1 MHSSAPR
8 VARNTLAQVAAR
20 ALEGGTNF
28 AVTILLARKLGVGSL
43 GAFAFLITYASIFIF
58 LGTFGL
64 NLLMARDV
72 ARRRHEARRYLSNAL
87 GMSLALAA
95 VTFALEVG
103 IILLVSDEPLV
114 RKGVY
119 LAAAFAVFHS
129 WELLFVGAF
138 YALERMELEAI
149 GIFIEKA
156 LLLTAVF
163 VLVLTGAGVIAVLA
177 AFAAAKVLLVIFYLV
192 LATRLVG
199 FPRPAADFRLWRS
212 LAAQAWSFSVNLLV
226 TSIYFQ
232 IYIVLLGMLAS
243 DQAAGYFRAGSI
255 LALSLPMFAAGLNNA
270 LLPLM
275 ARAHPDRRDSF
286 MFGLERS
293 FAALALVGMPIA
305 VGLIVLA
312 PPMVRLLYGARFG
325 PAVIV
330 FQLLAVTVPLKFIAN
345 TLGTGLTAA
354 DRQPQ
359 RAYAAAIGAAL
370 NVILNVGLILAFM
383 RAGPAIG
390 ASLAAI
396 ITDVV
401 ILALTDVYLRR
412 AGYRVHVLGLSA
424 RPALAAA
431 IMGLALW
438 WIRGM
443 SLSLTLPVG
452 IAVYCGAAY
461 AVGAVR
467 RSDLEWLRRAFS
479 GGPLRQEGMSDVGG
493 AGVPPANE

>member
-1 MHSSAPR
+1 VRSSAPR
-8 VARNTLAQVAAR
+8 VAKNTLAQVVAR

-28 AVTILLARKLGVGSL
+28 AVTILLARKLGAGSL

-87 GMSLALAA
+87 GMSLPLVAL
-95 VTFALEVG
+95 TFAVEVG

-114 RKGVY
+114 RNGIYV
-119 LAAAFAVFHS
+119 AAAFAVFHS
-129 WELLFVGAF
+129 WELLFVGVF

-156 LLLTAVF
+156 LLLAAVF
-163 VLVLTGAGVIAVLA
+163 ALVLKGVGVIAVLA
-177 AFAAAKVLLVIFYLV
+177 AFAGAKALLVIFYLV

-199 FPRPAADFRLWRS
+199 FPRPAADLSLWRN
-212 LAAQAWSFSVNLLV
+212 LAARSWSFSVNLLV
-226 TSIYFQ
+226 TSVYFQ
-232 IYIVLLGMLAS
+232 IYVVLLGMLAS

-275 ARAHPDRRDSF
+275 ARAHPQRRDSF

-293 FAALALVGMPIA
+293 FTALVLAGMPIA

-312 PPMVRLLYGARFG
+312 APVVRLLYGARFG

-330 FQLLAVTVPLKFIAN
+330 FQLLAVTVPLNFVAN
-345 TLGTGLTAA
+345 TLGIGLTAA

-359 RAYAAAIGAAL
+359 RTYAASIGAAL
-370 NVILNVGLILAFM
+370 NVILNVGLIFAFM
-383 RAGPAIG
+383 RAGPATG
-390 ASLAAI
+390 AAVAAI
-396 ITDVV
+396 ITDIV
-401 ILALTDVYLRR
+401 ILALTDMYLRR
-412 AGYRVHVLGLSA
+412 AGYRLPVLSLSV
-424 RPALAAA
+424 RPTLAAA

-443 SLSLTLPVG
+443 SLSLTVPVG
-452 IAVYCGAAY
+452 IAIYCGAAY

-467 RSDLEWLRRAFS
+467 RSDLVWLRQAFS
-479 GGPLRQEGMSDVGG
+479 GALVRAQG
-493 AGVPPANE
+493 AAGRDESGARPDSQ

>member
-8 VARNTLAQVAAR
+8 VAKNTLAQVVAR
-20 ALEGGTNF
+20 AIEGGTNF
-28 AVTILLARKLGVGSL
+28 AVTILLARTLGAGSL
-43 GAFAFLITYASIFIF
+43 GAFAFLITYVSIFIF

-72 ARRRHEARRYLSNAL
+72 ARRRHQARRYLSNAL
-87 GMSLALAA
+87 GMAL
-95 VTFALEVG
+95 VLTVITFAVEVG
-103 IILLVSDEPLV
+103 IVLLVSPEPLA
-114 RKGVY
+114 RKGIY

-129 WELLFVGAF
+129 WELLFVGVF
-138 YALERMELEAI
+138 YALERMELEMI

-156 LLLTAVF
+156 LLLAAVF
-163 VLVLTGAGVIAVLA
+163 ALVLTGRGVIGVLA
-177 AFAAAKVLLVIFYLV
+177 AFAAAKALLVIFYLV
-192 LATRLVG
+192 LATRLMG
-199 FPRPAADFRLWRS
+199 FPRPAADLRLWRD
-212 LAAQAWSFSVNLLV
+212 LAAQAWPFSVHVLV
-226 TSIYFQ
+226 TSVYFQ

-275 ARAHPDRRDSF
+275 ARAHPDRRESF
-286 MFGLERS
+286 EFGLERS
-293 FAALALVGMPIA
+293 FTALALLGMPIA
-305 VGLIVLA
+305 VGLVVLA
-312 PPMVRLLYGARFG
+312 QPMVGLLYGARFG
-325 PAVIV
+325 AAVIV

-354 DRQPQ
+354 DRQPE
-359 RAYAAAIGAAL
+359 RAYAASIGAAL
-370 NVILNVGLILAFM
+370 NVVLNVALILAFM

-390 ASLAAI
+390 ASIAAI

-401 ILALTDVYLRR
+401 ILVLTDIYLRR
-412 AGYRVHVLGLSA
+412 AGYRVHMLGLSA

-438 WIRGM
+438 WIKGM
-443 SLSLTLPVG
+443 SIALTVPVG
-452 IAVYCGAAY
+452 IVVYSAAAY

-467 RSDLEWLRRAFS
+467 RSDLQWLRTAFS
-479 GGPLRQEGMSDVGG
+479 GGPLRQERMSDVGG

>member
-1 MHSSAPR
+1 MHRSAPR
-8 VARNTLAQVAAR
+8 VAKNTAAQFVAR
-20 ALEGGTNF
+20 GLEGGTNF
-28 AVTILLARKLGVGSL
+28 AVTILLARKLGAGSL

-72 ARRRHEARRYLSNAL
+72 ARHREQARRYLSNAL
-87 GMSLALAA
+87 GMGLVLAIAA
-95 VTFALEVG
+95 FALQVG

-129 WELLFVGAF
+129 WELLFVGTF

-149 GIFIEKA
+149 GIFIEKV
-156 LLLTAVF
+156 LLLVAVF
-163 VLVLTGAGVIAVLA
+163 ALVLTGGGVIAVLA
-177 AFAAAKVLLVIFYLV
+177 AFAAAKALLVIFYLV

-199 FPRPAADFRLWRS
+199 FPRPAVDFPLWRS

-232 IYIVLLGMLAS
+232 IYIVLLGVLAS

-255 LALSLPMFAAGLNNA
+255 LALSLPMFAAGLTNA

-286 MFGLERS
+286 MFGLDRS
-293 FAALALVGMPIA
+293 FRALALVGMPMA
-305 VGLIVLA
+305 AGLIALAHPLVLGFFGAGFA
-312 PPMVRLLYGARFG
+312 PALL
-325 PAVIV
+325 V
-330 FQLLAVTVPLKFIAN
+330 FQLLGASVPLKFAAN
-345 TLGTGLTAA
+345 TVGVALTAA

-359 RAYAAAIGAAL
+359 RTLAVGIGTAVCLTAGLALIPRFHHNGAA
-370 NVILNVGLILAFM
+370 V
-383 RAGPAIG
+383 
-390 ASLAAI
+390 AAVA
-396 ITDVV
+396 TDLV
-401 ILALTDVYLRR
+401 ILALTYYYLRR
-412 AGYRVHVLGLSA
+412 AGYRLDMLRLSL

-431 IMGLALW
+431 VMGMLLW
-438 WIRGM
+438 WMRGM
-443 SLSLTLPVG
+443 TLAATIPAGVA
-452 IAVYCGAAY
+452 IYAAAAY

-467 RSDLEWLRRAFS
+467 RSDLEWLRNAFGGSPIRAQDVTDP
-479 GGPLRQEGMSDVGG
+479 GGPGG
-493 AGVPPANE
+493 PPANQ